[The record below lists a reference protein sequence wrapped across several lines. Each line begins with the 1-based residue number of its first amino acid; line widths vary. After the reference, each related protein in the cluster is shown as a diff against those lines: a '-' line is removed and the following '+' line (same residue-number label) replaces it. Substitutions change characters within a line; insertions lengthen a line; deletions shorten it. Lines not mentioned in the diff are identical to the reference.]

1 MGEVRVRQCGVVL
14 VGLFAL
20 GLVWL
25 VAVGDVARYLAPRFS
40 WLLIAA
46 GVVLFGAAIVARADR
61 SVPRMAWLLLV
72 PLALVWLAQPHQLGS
87 TVAQNHAGA
96 RQPAASELRGK
107 SAFAPLGETAG
118 IRELNVRAHLEPENI
133 AGKKVTVR
141 GFAVRAEDGWHLT
154 RFTISCCAADAMA
167 YAVRLDTNA
176 ALSEDAWYEVTGAV
190 SPGQEPVLAVAASRD
205 ISAIGVP
212 EDPYEH

>member
-1 MGEVRVRQCGVVL
+1 M
-14 VGLFAL
+14 
-20 GLVWL
+20 
-25 VAVGDVARYLAPRFS
+25 
-40 WLLIAA
+40 
-46 GVVLFGAAIVARADR
+46 
-61 SVPRMAWLLLV
+61 
-72 PLALVWLAQPHQLGS
+72 
-87 TVAQNHAGA
+87 
-96 RQPAASELRGK
+96 
-107 SAFAPLGETAG
+107 
-118 IRELNVRAHLEPENI
+118 RAHLEPENI

-167 YAVRLDTNA
+167 YSVRLDTNA